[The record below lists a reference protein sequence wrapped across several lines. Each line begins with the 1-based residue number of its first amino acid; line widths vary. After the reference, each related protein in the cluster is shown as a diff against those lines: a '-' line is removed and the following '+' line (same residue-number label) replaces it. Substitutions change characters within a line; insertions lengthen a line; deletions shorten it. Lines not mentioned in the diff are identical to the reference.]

1 MLDYQQVKEGTQEG
15 TLRGLRGL
23 SAKKIHFVL
32 DVTRENIIVYR
43 SHQTKQGDNMTII
56 ILTYENGYQV
66 ARFRDDKELLETL
79 LTDYNHISDVQ
90 EIAYEGRVFSPERAV
105 RELIRQQGKEMARKT
120 FETMIGEQTF
130 SNRLYFPKKEQ

>member
-32 DVTRENIIVYR
+32 DVTRESIIVYR

-79 LTDYNHISDVQ
+79 LTDYQHISDIQ

>member
-79 LTDYNHISDVQ
+79 LTDYQHISDIQ